1 MKVKLA
7 ILASRFPYPLDQGDR
22 LRLYHQI
29 RHLSKKFDIYL
40 ICTTHEKVDADN
52 QTELKRFCK
61 EIYVIPI
68 GFLHI
73 ITSVLYF
80 YFSGKPLELAMFFSR
95 KAKIKVNEILRNLK
109 PDLIYC
115 HLFRMAEYCTA
126 LDCPTVID
134 LMDAFSAS
142 MWRRSKISRFPFN
155 LIYLLESARIKK
167 YEEKILKNFDVATI
181 ISEQDKALL
190 SKDLHHKVYVVS
202 NGVDTDYFNRA
213 KVVGDRRVVH
223 DLIFVGNMGYLPN
236 IEAAEYLV
244 NKLLSRINKNLES
257 DKALSIYIVGNR
269 PDGRVR
275 RLRSP
280 CVFVSGWVDDIREAY
295 VCGKVFCAPIFS
307 GTGQQNKILE
317 AMAMGVPCVTTSEVN
332 NAIGAKDGEEILI
345 AHDEQSFEECVLS
358 LLNDCEL
365 METLSKNGRKFVE
378 KQYSWQE
385 KTQVLEQIFIRQLL
399 E

>member
-29 RHLSKKFDIYL
+29 RYLSEKFDIYL
-40 ICTTHEKVDADN
+40 ICTTHEKVCADN
-52 QTELKRFCK
+52 ECELQRFCK
-61 EIYVIPI
+61 KIYIIPI
-68 GFLHI
+68 GFFRS
-73 ITSVLYF
+73 ITSVLFF
-80 YFSGKPLELAMFFSR
+80 YFSGKPLQLAMFFSS
-95 KAKIKVNEILRNLK
+95 KAKKQVDEILRKLK
-109 PDLIYC
+109 PDLVYC
-115 HLFRMAEYCTA
+115 HLFRMAEYCTT
-126 LDCPTVID
+126 LDCPRVID

-155 LIYLLESARIKK
+155 LIYLLESVRIKK
-167 YEEKILKNFDVATI
+167 YEEKILKNFDAATI

-190 SKDLHHKVYVVS
+190 LGNHQHKLHVVS
-202 NGVDTDYFNRA
+202 NGVDIDYFNRA
-213 KVVGDRRVVH
+213 KILGAREAVH

-244 NKLLSRINKNLES
+244 NKLLPRINKRLKS
-257 DKALSIYIVGNR
+257 DEALSVYLVGSR
-269 PDGRVR
+269 PDLRVR
-275 RLRSP
+275 RLSSSR
-280 CVFVSGWVDDIREAY
+280 VLVSGWVDDIREAY
-295 VCGKVFCAPIFS
+295 VSGKVFCAPIFS

-345 AHDEQSFEECVLS
+345 AHDDESFEVRVRL
-358 LLNDCEL
+358 LLNDSEL
-365 METLSKNGRKFVE
+365 FEKLSKNARKFVE
-378 KQYSWQE
+378 EHYSWFD
-385 KTQVLEQIFIRQLL
+385 KTQVLEQILLRQLS